1 MRLLTFT
8 VGSECYGVPSRLVV
22 EVLPLVPARPVPHSA
37 PFVRGVFGYRG
48 SLLPL
53 VDLGL
58 LLLGRPVRERLSTRV
73 IVVEPAPA
81 APRLGMVAEDVVAFA
96 SIADTPATP
105 PWQGAEAPFLGRLL
119 RIDGRTVQLI
129 EPAYLLRPGA
139 GAAVSAGPAPDD
151 EPPSSSPPPSPPDPS

>member
-22 EVLPLVPARPVPHSA
+22 EVLPLVPARPVPLAA

-48 SLLPL
+48 RLVPL

-73 IVVEPAPA
+73 IVVEPTPA

-96 SIADTPATP
+96 TIADTPATP
-105 PWQGAEAPFLGRLL
+105 PWQAAEAPFLGRLL

-129 EPAYLLRPGA
+129 EPEYLLRTGA
-139 GAAVSAGPAPDD
+139 GAAVAAKPAPDD
-151 EPPSSSPPPSPPDPS
+151 APSPSPPLSPSDPS